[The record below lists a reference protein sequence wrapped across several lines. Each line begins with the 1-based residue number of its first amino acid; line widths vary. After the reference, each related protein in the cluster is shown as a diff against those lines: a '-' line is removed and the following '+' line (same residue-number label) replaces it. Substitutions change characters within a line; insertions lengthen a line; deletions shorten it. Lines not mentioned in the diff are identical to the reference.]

1 MAANAAKDPL
11 QLFIPDSTRSVV
23 LGALKFSKAGVF
35 NSKNVEFIHR
45 LLICNAALPL
55 NSPIASVRQTL
66 T

>member
-1 MAANAAKDPL
+1 MAADTAKDPL
-11 QLFIPDSTRSVV
+11 QLFIPDFTCSVV
-23 LGALKFSKAGVF
+23 QRALKFSKAGVF
-35 NSKNVEFIHR
+35 NTKNVEFIHR